1 MLIQFSAKNY
11 LSLKEKVVLSM
22 LASNDT
28 EHSDHLIPSQ
38 KKESY
43 LKTAVIY
50 GANASGKSNVLNA
63 FWFMVNYVLTSH
75 EKQLHK
81 LIDRSPFKFDKTTL
95 EKPSDFEVIFTV
107 DDIRY
112 AYGFSVTDKEVVE
125 EYLYYYPNGRQAIIF
140 ERRNTNEYRFTVDV
154 EEQMTLRDRTS
165 ANKLYLS
172 VASNWNYKK
181 VVPVFEWFASCKVQF
196 TRDYTG

>member
-50 GANASGKSNVLNA
+50 GANASGKSCVKCVL
-63 FWFMVNYVLTSH
+63 V
-75 EKQLHK
+75 
-81 LIDRSPFKFDKTTL
+81 
-95 EKPSDFEVIFTV
+95 
-107 DDIRY
+107 
-112 AYGFSVTDKEVVE
+112 YGE
-125 EYLYYYPNGRQAIIF
+125 LCINIP
-140 ERRNTNEYRFTVDV
+140 
-154 EEQMTLRDRTS
+154 
-165 ANKLYLS
+165 
-172 VASNWNYKK
+172 
-181 VVPVFEWFASCKVQF
+181 
-196 TRDYTG
+196 